1 MIRQGVEES
10 GLEKWRGKVV
20 VGSQEFVE
28 RVGKL
33 LKANK
38 REQPQWKDG
47 GMEYGAV
54 SETVR
59 RMERRLVTDK
69 QLRNTQRKIMTDMLN
84 IET

>member
-1 MIRQGVEES
+1 MARKLS
-10 GLEKWRGKVV
+10 GMSLCEIG
-20 VGSQEFVE
+20 
-28 RVGKL
+28 RV
-33 LKANK
+33 A
-38 REQPQWKDG
+38 G

-54 SETVR
+54 SEAVR